1 MNIKNNILI
10 KLSLVSCLIFCGF
23 WLIAQNDLFIYKNGS
38 IIFQGSTEN
47 IDQVKIEDNKTKI
60 SIYDTSGKTLYSEA
74 LTQIDSITLIEKPIA
89 DVLDVVFNEDGSA
102 TDISPMKNNIEAV
115 GTKTYY
121 NDIYNRYVS
130 TFDNT
135 WAGKTSSYYK
145 INYADNQAFKDA
157 LADGHTLE
165 AVVMANYESPIANGE
180 AKFFASHERGGTG
193 LMVCKTNNG
202 MNETNELTF
211 LPNVSSGN
219 STWRW
224 GTSGIVPQPREYYHI
239 IGVWNKEEAKV
250 YIYINGELKNT
261 VDTEGN
267 FIFPVNGSDWFAIGC
282 DAGPTAQ
289 LGWSGD
295 VVIAR
300 IYDKPLKDT
309 EVKLLWNDIEKL
321 QKKPVAD
328 ILDVVFKTDG
338 TAEDISPMKNV
349 ITTNNSG
356 ALSTYYS
363 NTYKRFVAKFGNTWA
378 GATSGFYR
386 IDYANNEAFKE
397 ALKDGHT
404 LEAVVMADFEPPIS
418 NGEAKFFS
426 SHETGGTGL
435 MVCKTDRGL
444 NGKNELSFLPHVGG
458 DWKFVTSG
466 IAPQPQIYYHIIGT
480 WNKEEGKARIYI
492 NGELKNTIEA
502 VGEFKFPKDNSNW
515 FAIGC
520 DAGPTAQLG
529 WSGDVVLARIYDN
542 PLTPHDVAVLW
553 DEVKKLQ
560 ENAVV
565 DMVSDIDFIS
575 GIAVKIGAT
584 YNISGTGFTEDD
596 KVIFTSVTD
605 ASNIQTLNC
614 TLNGEN
620 GIYITIP
627 EGFQSGQYRM
637 MLLRGENRQDLG
649 LTKLQIVTKMPQP
662 AQIIAHRGYWD
673 TEGSAQNSLTAIRKA
688 QELNLYG
695 SELDIWLT
703 TDGHLVLNHDATL
716 NGVTIQN
723 STYEQVKDLTL
734 SNGEKIAQLSDCLT
748 LIKESESPTKLIIE
762 IKTHSTAERNMAA
775 AKAAVEAVAESRMQ
789 NKVEYIAFDL
799 DICKKIVSLDASAK
813 VSYLAGGIA
822 PETLHTYGISG
833 LDYHIQEFRDNPQW
847 IKQAKDRGM
856 SVNVWTVNSI
866 GDIAEMTN
874 AGVQFVTT
882 DKPLDALK
890 VKQYYENNQ

>member
-1 MNIKNNILI
+1 M
-10 KLSLVSCLIFCGF
+10 
-23 WLIAQNDLFIYKNGS
+23 
-38 IIFQGSTEN
+38 
-47 IDQVKIEDNKTKI
+47 
-60 SIYDTSGKTLYSEA
+60 
-74 LTQIDSITLIEKPIA
+74 
-89 DVLDVVFNEDGSA
+89 
-102 TDISPMKNNIEAV
+102 
-115 GTKTYY
+115 
-121 NDIYNRYVS
+121 
-130 TFDNT
+130 
-135 WAGKTSSYYK
+135 
-145 INYADNQAFKDA
+145 
-157 LADGHTLE
+157 
-165 AVVMANYESPIANGE
+165 
-180 AKFFASHERGGTG
+180 
-193 LMVCKTNNG
+193 
-202 MNETNELTF
+202 
-211 LPNVSSGN
+211 
-219 STWRW
+219 
-224 GTSGIVPQPREYYHI
+224 
-239 IGVWNKEEAKV
+239 
-250 YIYINGELKNT
+250 
-261 VDTEGN
+261 
-267 FIFPVNGSDWFAIGC
+267 
-282 DAGPTAQ
+282 
-289 LGWSGD
+289 
-295 VVIAR
+295 VIAR

-386 IDYANNEAFKE
+386 NDYANNEAFKE

-596 KVIFTSVTD
+596 KVTD

-723 STYEQVKDLTL
+723 STFE
-734 SNGEKIAQLSDCLT
+734 
-748 LIKESESPTKLIIE
+748 
-762 IKTHSTAERNMAA
+762 
-775 AKAAVEAVAESRMQ
+775 KAAVEAVAESRMQ

>member
-1 MNIKNNILI
+1 M
-10 KLSLVSCLIFCGF
+10 
-23 WLIAQNDLFIYKNGS
+23 
-38 IIFQGSTEN
+38 
-47 IDQVKIEDNKTKI
+47 
-60 SIYDTSGKTLYSEA
+60 
-74 LTQIDSITLIEKPIA
+74 
-89 DVLDVVFNEDGSA
+89 
-102 TDISPMKNNIEAV
+102 
-115 GTKTYY
+115 
-121 NDIYNRYVS
+121 
-130 TFDNT
+130 
-135 WAGKTSSYYK
+135 
-145 INYADNQAFKDA
+145 
-157 LADGHTLE
+157 
-165 AVVMANYESPIANGE
+165 
-180 AKFFASHERGGTG
+180 
-193 LMVCKTNNG
+193 
-202 MNETNELTF
+202 
-211 LPNVSSGN
+211 
-219 STWRW
+219 
-224 GTSGIVPQPREYYHI
+224 
-239 IGVWNKEEAKV
+239 
-250 YIYINGELKNT
+250 
-261 VDTEGN
+261 
-267 FIFPVNGSDWFAIGC
+267 
-282 DAGPTAQ
+282 
-289 LGWSGD
+289 
-295 VVIAR
+295 VIAR

-386 IDYANNEAFKE
+386 IDYANNDAFKE

-404 LEAVVMADFEPPIS
+404 L
-418 NGEAKFFS
+418 
-426 SHETGGTGL
+426 
-435 MVCKTDRGL
+435 
-444 NGKNELSFLPHVGG
+444 
-458 DWKFVTSG
+458 
-466 IAPQPQIYYHIIGT
+466 
-480 WNKEEGKARIYI
+480 
-492 NGELKNTIEA
+492 EA

-703 TDGHLVLNHDATL
+703 TDAHLVLNHDATL

-874 AGVQFVTT
+874 EGVQFVTT